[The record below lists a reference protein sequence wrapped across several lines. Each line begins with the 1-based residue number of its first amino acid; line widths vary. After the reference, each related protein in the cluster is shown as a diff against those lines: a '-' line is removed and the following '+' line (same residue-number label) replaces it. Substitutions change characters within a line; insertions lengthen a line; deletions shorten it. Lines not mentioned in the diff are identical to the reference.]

1 MQSDQWIIMLVLDIF
16 QHMYLAIFHPEL
28 QVLYQAIPYPM
39 RLGQYMHLLQAQL
52 QKVIQDNL

>member
-16 QHMYLAIFHPEL
+16 QHMNREIFCPEL
-28 QVLYQAIPYPM
+28 QIVYQAIPYPM

-52 QKVIQDNL
+52 QIVIQDNI